1 MVNILLVSHSQRLA
15 TSVAEVAALMA
26 KTATIKAVGGKSDG
40 SFGADEERITK
51 AIIDAY
57 TDDGVVV
64 IADIGSSVNTVKA
77 VIKKMEE
84 QGRANVKLAD
94 CPMIEG
100 AIAAA
105 VMAGIGMPMEE
116 VIHEAED
123 AKKMKK

>member
-51 AIIDAY
+51 AINDAY
-57 TDDGVVV
+57 TDDGVV

-116 VIHEAED
+116 VIHEAEN